1 LIIMTALDLPCPHVV
16 IRASA
21 GTGKTFQLTH
31 RYLSL
36 INAGVSPA
44 QILAVTFTRK
54 AAGEILDRLL
64 GGLAEAA
71 HSAPTLQALQ
81 QHMTGPTLD
90 RGRCVELLKALLR
103 DLHQLQISTLDR
115 FFVQIARTM
124 PLELGL
130 PMDWQIVEELDDQRL
145 RTEAMQALLAEEG
158 LAELVNVLRLLSKGE
173 APRSVVALL
182 DTVATDLYTLAQQT
196 KAQAWHALPRPAPLS
211 HAAVDAVIQ
220 QLATLNFSD
229 ARFTKA
235 RDGDIAA
242 ARREDWATLVS
253 KGLAGR
259 MTLGEDTYYNKPIES
274 AVLDAYHPLLHHAH
288 AMLIGDIADQTE
300 ATRRVFDGFYQAY
313 QHLKLRHRAFRFED
327 ITQVLA
333 STLTSTTLDDI
344 DYRLHAPLA
353 HLLLDEFQDT
363 SLTQWN
369 AIRPFADRVTTQEGH
384 SFFCVG
390 DGKQA
395 IYGWRGGLAELMDAV
410 VAHVPKVTAGQLDC
424 SYRSSQIVIDTVNT
438 VFGTLEA
445 NPALSSYHAV
455 VTSWHQRFTRHTT
468 ARTDLLGH
476 CRVVTAPAAH
486 EEETQAVVTLQ
497 RAATE
502 IARLHREHPDQ
513 TMGILVRRNRSVA
526 PLIALLRHGHGIAA
540 SEEGGNPL
548 TDSVAVQLILSLLH
562 LSDHPG
568 DTVARFHVAHSP
580 LGPMVGLEHYDDH
593 AEACRVALDL
603 RQRLMTLGYGQTI
616 DGWVQ
621 ALAPCCDQRELHRL
635 LQLVELAYGYEPQAT
650 ERPTDFVAY
659 VGAKKVEDPSAAAVR
674 VMTIHQAKGLQFAI
688 VVLPELDVLLE
699 GPAPPVVVGRA
710 APTQPIEAVCRY
722 VRKDLRPLLPPQF
735 QAMFEAHTTQVVNES
750 LCLLYVAMTR
760 AMQAL
765 HMILAPSRPHEKTVP
780 KTLAGIV
787 RAALCG
793 EAMAAPDTVLYE
805 HGMPD
810 WQPPHAATTSAES
823 APREAEAPEALSIQL
838 RAPGTRRARGLERV
852 RPSHAAAGPLVRVAD
867 LLRPGASQARARG
880 GLLHAWFEHIE
891 WLDDGEP
898 DPTLLRQVA
907 QPFRAAGLD
916 IEAEL
921 HAFRRLL
928 TVPQTRRMLSRDGY
942 SNPAALGFS
951 AACCAALQ
959 HPNVALQ
966 VLRERPFAIREE
978 EAIVQ
983 GMIDRLVLFCQ
994 GKRVIA
1000 ADILD
1005 FKSEVIAISDT
1016 ADIDGAVARYQ
1027 SQLALYQRAMA
1038 RHYVLDAD
1046 RIITRLFFVQCGIV
1060 QSVTV

>member
-1 LIIMTALDLPCPHVV
+1 MDPPCPHVV

-36 INAGVSPA
+36 INAGASPA

-54 AAGEILDRLL
+54 AAREILDRLF

-71 HSAPTLQALQ
+71 HSATTLQALQ

-103 DLHQLQISTLDR
+103 DLHQLQISTLDS
-115 FFVQIARTM
+115 FFVQIARGM
-124 PLELGL
+124 ALELGL
-130 PMDWQIVEELDDQRL
+130 PVDWQIVEERDDQRL
-145 RTEAMQALLAEEG
+145 RTEALQALLAEED

-173 APRSVVALL
+173 APRSVGAVL
-182 DTVATDLYTLAQQT
+182 DAVTTALYTLAQLT
-196 KAQAWHALPRPAPLS
+196 DAQAWHALPRPSPLS
-211 HAAVDAVIQ
+211 QAAVEDVLQ

-235 RDGDIAA
+235 RNGDIAA

-253 KGLAGR
+253 QGLAGR
-259 MTLGEDTYYNKPIES
+259 MTLGEDTYYSKPIES
-274 AVLDAYHPLLHHAH
+274 AVLDAYHPLIHHAH
-288 AMLIGDIADQTE
+288 AMLIGEIADQTE
-300 ATRRVFDGFYQAY
+300 ATWRVFDGFHQAY

-333 STLTSTTLDDI
+333 GTLTSKTLDHI
-344 DYRLHAPLA
+344 DYRLNAPMA

-363 SLTQWN
+363 SLTQWS

-395 IYGWRGGLAELMDAV
+395 IYGWRGGVAELMDAV
-410 VAHVPKVTAGQLDC
+410 VAQVPKVTEVQLDC
-424 SYRSSQIVIDTVNT
+424 SYRSSQIVMDTVNT
-438 VFGTLEA
+438 VFGTLDA
-445 NPALSSYHAV
+445 NPVLSSYHAV
-455 VTSWHQRFTRHTT
+455 VTSWSQRFTRHTT
-468 ARTDLLGH
+468 ARTGLHGH
-476 CRVVTAPAAH
+476 CRVLTAPAAY

-513 TMGILVRRNRSVA
+513 TMGILVRRNLSVA
-526 PLIALLRHGHGIAA
+526 QLIALLRHVHGIAA

-548 TDSVAVQLILSLLH
+548 TDSVAVQLILSILRLI
-562 LSDHPG
+562 DHPG

-593 AEACRVALDL
+593 AEAYRVALDL
-603 RQRLMTLGYGQTI
+603 RQRLMTMGYGQTLY
-616 DGWVQ
+616 GWVQ
-621 ALAPCCDQRELHRL
+621 ALAHCCDQRELNRL

-659 VGAKKVEDPSAAAVR
+659 VGAKKVEDPSAASVR

-688 VVLPELDVLLE
+688 VVLPELDVPLE
-699 GPAPPVVVGRA
+699 GQAPPVVVGRA

-722 VRKDLRPLLPPQF
+722 VRKELRPILPAQF

-765 HMILAPSRPHEKTVP
+765 HIMLAPSRPHEKTVP

-810 WQPPHAATTSAES
+810 WQPQHAATASAES
-823 APREAEAPEALSIQL
+823 ATGDAEEPEALSIQL

-867 LLRPGASQARARG
+867 LLRPGSSQARARG
-880 GLLHAWFEHIE
+880 GILHAWLEHIE

-898 DPTLLRQVA
+898 DPALLRKGA
-907 QPFRAAGLD
+907 QPFLAAGLD

-921 HAFRRLL
+921 HAFHRLL
-928 TVPQTRRMLSRDGY
+928 TISQTRSMLSRCGY
-942 SNPAALGFS
+942 ENPAALGFS
-951 AACCAALQ
+951 AACCAELQ

-966 VLRERPFAIREE
+966 VLRERPFAIHED
-978 EAIVQ
+978 EAIVH
-983 GMIDRLVLFCQ
+983 GIIDRLVLFCQ
-994 GKRVIA
+994 GKKVIA

-1005 FKSEVIAISDT
+1005 FKSEVISISDT
-1016 ADIDGAVARYQ
+1016 VEIDGAVARYR
-1027 SQLALYQRAMA
+1027 SQLALYQRAIA
-1038 RHYVLDAD
+1038 RQYALDAD
-1046 RIITRLFFVQCGIV
+1046 RIMTRLFFVQCGIV